1 MKLATFTQKPL
12 SEVPVNL
19 RGFWDIGGRPV
30 YSCDNA
36 NYGACDSL
44 GVAKLLGMQDI
55 DDVVGSF
62 SLVKF

>member
-12 SEVPVNL
+12 SEVPANL

-30 YSCDNA
+30 YSCDN
-36 NYGACDSL
+36 NNHGARDAF
-44 GVAKLLGMQDI
+44 GVARLLNRQDI
-55 DDVVGSF
+55 DDVAGSF